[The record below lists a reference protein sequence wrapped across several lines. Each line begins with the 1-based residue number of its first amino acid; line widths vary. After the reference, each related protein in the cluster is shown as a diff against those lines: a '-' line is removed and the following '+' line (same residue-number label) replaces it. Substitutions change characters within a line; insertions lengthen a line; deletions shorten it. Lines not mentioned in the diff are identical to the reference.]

1 MAAVLKRLVSREG
14 ETEEEEEEEEGR
26 PDQARSGESEE
37 ARRQDRR
44 GRGGTETTFGGET
57 LRFEEAVRTGWRRER
72 RRGLRR
78 GREGER
84 EKTAELCI
92 VGDLSEMFGEGVSS
106 LETPSEWKGWVGG
119 GCYQNTLHEQLLQ
132 KGGELL

>member
-1 MAAVLKRLVSREG
+1 MSREG
-14 ETEEEEEEEEGR
+14 EETEGR

-57 LRFEEAVRTGWRRER
+57 LRFEEAVTGWRRER
-72 RRGLRR
+72 RPGFRR
-78 GREGER
+78 GREGEA

-92 VGDLSEMFGEGVSS
+92 VGDLREGVGDSV
-106 LETPSEWKGWVGG
+106 EWVGGWVGVG
-119 GCYQNTLHEQLLQ
+119 G
-132 KGGELL
+132 G